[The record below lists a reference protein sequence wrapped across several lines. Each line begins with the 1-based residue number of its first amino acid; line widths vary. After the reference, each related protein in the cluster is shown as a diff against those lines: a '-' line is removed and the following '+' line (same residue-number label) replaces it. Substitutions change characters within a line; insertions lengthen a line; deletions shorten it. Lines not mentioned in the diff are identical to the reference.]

1 MTSKLVAGM
10 PISTV
15 VANSTA
21 EGDPAPVNATSSTVA
36 SVMVSASVEI
46 ENADSKGVLF
56 ILLWHR
62 PHAAP

>member
-1 MTSKLVAGM
+1 MISKLVAGM

-21 EGDPAPVNATSSTVA
+21 EGDPAPVNTTSSTVA
-36 SVMVSASVEI
+36 SVLVSATVKTES
-46 ENADSKGVLF
+46 ADSKGVLF
-56 ILLWHR
+56 VLLWHR